1 MSEPTERVIRIAT
14 RSSELAI
21 RQARLVE
28 AALAQRGIASEIV
41 TFKTT
46 GDKKLNEP
54 LSEIGAKGLFTH
66 ELEVALTKG
75 KVDCCV
81 HSLKDLPTESAQGLE
96 IIAQLERED
105 PRDVLVVNRVIQADS
120 LASVPAG
127 SRVGTSSLRRRAQL
141 LALRP
146 DLEVVDLRGNVPT
159 RLQKVESG
167 QVHAAIL
174 AAAGLI
180 RLNARARITA
190 FLEPPEWLPAAGQGA
205 IAVQIRSDDDEMR
218 DVMSSLDHAATSV
231 ATNAERAFLAAL
243 DGGCQVPIGALAS
256 FVGPD
261 ELVLHG
267 FVSDLRGRN
276 FVRGSR
282 RVSATN
288 PVKSGVEL
296 AAEMRS
302 RGASSLLTEL
312 RAAENVTAP
321 QPE

>member
-1 MSEPTERVIRIAT
+1 
-14 RSSELAI
+14 
-21 RQARLVE
+21 
-28 AALAQRGIASEIV
+28 
-41 TFKTT
+41 
-46 GDKKLNEP
+46 
-54 LSEIGAKGLFTH
+54 
-66 ELEVALTKG
+66 
-75 KVDCCV
+75 
-81 HSLKDLPTESAQGLE
+81 
-96 IIAQLERED
+96 
-105 PRDVLVVNRVIQADS
+105 
-120 LASVPAG
+120 
-127 SRVGTSSLRRRAQL
+127 
-141 LALRP
+141 
-146 DLEVVDLRGNVPT
+146 
-159 RLQKVESG
+159 
-167 QVHAAIL
+167 
-174 AAAGLI
+174 LI

-218 DVMSSLDHAATSV
+218 ELMSLLDHASTSV

-256 FVGPD
+256 FVTPD

-267 FVSDLRGRN
+267 FVSDLRGKN

-312 RAAENVTAP
+312 RAAENVTPP